1 MGFASKQDA
10 ARVMAE
16 LDERKVF
23 RMPAPRIRV
32 QNWAM
37 AP

>member
-23 RMPAPRIRV
+23 PLPAPRIRV
-32 QNWAM
+32 QTWAT